1 MTLQEGTDNEGKLSG
16 TYNIISNFD
25 LNYGDIK
32 TKLIFAQFDITFDS
46 ENTAIQA
53 IEAAYS
59 NLAVADRGG
68 YIAGVA
74 AYYDPGSYYA
84 GVEYA
89 EVRFDGD
96 VVSLAEDDRFLATLG
111 YRYNEFTLHYSYSS
125 SDKTNDLDAIPTT
138 DTANYARAK
147 GVTDSILTEDKTH
160 IVGLRYD
167 FHSNAALKFEYG
179 FTDDDYANTDTQFFR
194 SGISIIF

>member
-1 MTLQEGTDNEGKLSG
+1 M
-16 TYNIISNFD
+16 
-25 LNYGDIK
+25 DIK
-32 TKLIFAQFDITFDS
+32 TKLIFAQFDITFVS
-46 ENTAIQA
+46 ESQTVKD

-59 NLAVADRGG
+59 NLAVTDRGG

-96 VVSLAEDDRFLATLG
+96 VVSLAEDDRLATLG

-125 SDKTNDLDAIPTT
+125 SDKTNDLDVVPTT
-138 DTANYARAK
+138 DTANYAKAK
-147 GVTDSILTEDKTH
+147 GVTDSVLTEDKTH

-167 FHSNAALKFEYG
+167 FHSNAALKFEYEH
-179 FTDDDYANTDTQFFR
+179 
-194 SGISIIF
+194 